1 MGPSPRLLRAVD
13 AERATLERQ
22 RAQLAREAATL
33 RASLARIE
41 AGLAEIDALCARL
54 DGLVPHGEG
63 GPGAAAAGATRRGLG
78 GEGAAAAGAAG
89 EPRRGAGAANE
100 ARRGATARGA
110 AGATDPHVLRGPAIR
125 TTAVAVLVAS
135 GRDALHYRAWFDLL
149 TQAGYDVVGKDPLAV
164 FLTQISR
171 SPAVRKGARPG
182 EYVLDRTARAT
193 LQQRLHDLNREL
205 ATLPQRTSDLTEL
218 RTTRQQ
224 LTHEITK
231 TEKALEELLP
241 AA

>member
-22 RAQLAREAATL
+22 RAQLAREADTL

-41 AGLAEIDALCARL
+41 AGISEIDALCARL
-54 DGLVPHGEG
+54 DGLAS
-63 GPGAAAAGATRRGLG
+63 PGAARRAEGASGEAPRGVAPRPGAAGGPSRPATAGDDARP
-78 GEGAAAAGAAG
+78 AAAA
-89 EPRRGAGAANE
+89 E
-100 ARRGATARGA
+100 AR
-110 AGATDPHVLRGPAIR
+110 VLRGPAIR
-125 TTAVAVLVAS
+125 TTAVALLVAS

-149 TQAGYDVVGKDPLAV
+149 TQAGYDVAGKDPLAV
-164 FLTQISR
+164 FPTQISR

-231 TEKALEELLP
+231 TEKALEELLQ